1 MELVFFKSNEMPDYY
16 IVYKSGDGI
25 NAEKWER
32 KLNNVGEFTNSGYDK
47 VNVSLAFVF
56 KTETSD
62 KFFECLIEQVA
73 TNHIHHPFYSGKN
86 FRGWHE
92 FKDISNPEKWLEEF
106 NAIENKRREEF
117 LKSENE
123 GKQISLF

>member
-1 MELVFFKSNEMPDYY
+1 MELVFFKSKEHADYY

-25 NAEKWER
+25 NAEKWVR
-32 KLNNVGEFTNSGYDK
+32 KLNNIGEFENSGYDK
-47 VNVSLAFVF
+47 VDVSLGFVF
-56 KTETSD
+56 KTETND
-62 KFFECLIEQVA
+62 KFFDYLIEQVA

-86 FRGWHE
+86 FRGWYE
-92 FKDISNPEKWLEEF
+92 FKDVSNPDKWLADF